1 MTGSRGVV
9 LVQRGGRDVLATAQG
24 RTGASPD
31 SACGLGTRF
40 QIASVSKQFT
50 AAAVL
55 LLAERGVL
63 ALNDPASR
71 WLAAGPPGWDRVTV
85 HHLLTHTSGLPHW
98 RDLPDLDLT
107 EPASTEDLLGRL
119 RSAGLLFAPGQRHSY
134 SSPGY
139 VLLAHVVE
147 QAAGLPYAEFLATE
161 VFGPVGMESTFA
173 GNPAGQ
179 PDLAVGHHDG
189 DAVPSWELD
198 TANKGTGDVWS
209 TAGDLA
215 TWDQAL
221 SRGQFLGDASRQAML
236 TVRTPVAGEDYGLPF
251 RPVGYGYGWFL
262 GTGPGGQTVVY
273 HPGDNAGFLAL
284 NAWVPGHDT
293 RLIMLTND
301 ETTDA
306 IAILRHAAGLAFPDP
321 DSSR

>member
-1 MTGSRGVV
+1 MR
-9 LVQRGGRDVLATAQG
+9 
-24 RTGASPD
+24 
-31 SACGLGTRF
+31 TRF
-40 QIASVSKQFT
+40 QVASVSKQFT

-63 ALNDPASR
+63 AVGDPADR

-98 RDLPDLDLT
+98 RDLPGLDLSA
-107 EPASTEDLLGRL
+107 PASAAELLGRL
-119 RSAGLLFAPGQRHSY
+119 RSAGLLFAPGRRHSY

-139 VLLAHVVE
+139 VLLANIVE
-147 QAAGLPYAEFLATE
+147 QAAGLPYAQFLAGE
-161 VFGPVGMESTFA
+161 IFASLGMTATFA

-179 PDLAVGHHDG
+179 PDLAHGHRDG
-189 DAVPSWELD
+189 RPIRSWDLD

-209 TAGDLA
+209 TAPDLA
-215 TWDQAL
+215 AWDQAL
-221 SRGQFLGDASRQAML
+221 ARGEFLATASRQAML
-236 TVRTPVAGEDYGLPF
+236 TAHTPVDEDYGLPI
-251 RPVGYGYGWFL
+251 RPYGYGYGWFL
-262 GTGPGGQTVVY
+262 GTGPGGRTVIY

-284 NAWVPGHDT
+284 NAWFPDHDT

-306 IAILRHAAGLAFPDP
+306 SAIIRHAVGLAFPDP
-321 DSSR
+321 GTPGDP